1 MPIGV
6 LSSYQHSTFKN
17 STFNIQHSTL
27 NDCNPNAL
35 LPFPCCGNGIHEPVQ
50 PDAGIKDGTL

>member
-1 MPIGV
+1 M
-6 LSSYQHSTFKN
+6 QHSKI
-17 STFNIQHSTL
+17 NIQHSTL
-27 NDCNPNAL
+27 QNRNPNAL